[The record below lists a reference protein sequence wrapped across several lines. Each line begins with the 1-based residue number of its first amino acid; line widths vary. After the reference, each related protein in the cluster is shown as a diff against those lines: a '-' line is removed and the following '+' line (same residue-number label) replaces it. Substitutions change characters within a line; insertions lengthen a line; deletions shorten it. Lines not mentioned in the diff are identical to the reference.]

1 MVSRQHLTFPRVMMA
16 ACEACRR
23 VSPDARQD
31 AEGARGRRGN
41 ATNDSDADIGD
52 KSYHR
57 FGAVFREGAFWMQ
70 ILHSKYTP
78 RDFFFRI
85 SIFMIPLSNAPNPIL
100 MGYNSTQMTSLSGL

>member
-57 FGAVFREGAFWMQ
+57 FGAVFRE
-70 ILHSKYTP
+70 HSGCKYCTANIHP
-78 RDFFFRI
+78 E
-85 SIFMIPLSNAPNPIL
+85 
-100 MGYNSTQMTSLSGL
+100 TSSLESQYL